1 MPSKVYDSLLSLTEG
16 FLGRAKAETALAS
29 QLVRCGA
36 TPESLTANHVSKVIN
51 YICGAT
57 KIHLAGDRA
66 KQAEL
71 DAQLRAFERE
81 GRSAPAGSSPGEAHA
96 K

>member
-1 MPSKVYDSLLSLTEG
+1 MPSRVYESLLSLAET
-16 FLGRAKAETALAS
+16 FLGRAKAEAALAS

-36 TPESLTANHVSKVIN
+36 TPESLTATHVSKIIN

-57 KIHLAGDRA
+57 KIHLAGDKA

-71 DAQLRAFERE
+71 DAKLRAFERE
-81 GRSAPAGSSPGEAHA
+81 GRSAPPGGAGEAHA